1 MSALDDMTLEL
12 TARLTG
18 RLRPLGVGAGD
29 VAIAVADALEGCD
42 WANLVAGFVAADT
55 AAQAYKLAYA
65 GSPPAGLAGMAAAW
79 VGARGGQSPING
91 SGLVEV

>member
-1 MSALDDMTLEL
+1 MSALDDMTAEL

-18 RLRPLGVGAGD
+18 RLKPLGVTAAD
-29 VAIAVADALEGCD
+29 VAIAVQDALEGSD
-42 WANLVAGFVAADT
+42 YANLVGGFVAADT

-65 GSPPAGLAGMAAAW
+65 GTPPAGLGGIATAWTAA
-79 VGARGGQSPING
+79 RSGQSPING